1 MAATP
6 IAMGSE
12 RLGAV
17 VVASQRDDLAA
28 WAPFLDAIAVHIALA
43 VRLAHTVDRL
53 AGSERVAHARTQ
65 HDALTGMPNERVVV
79 ERLAAAVDERGGSG
93 AVLYVGIDRFR
104 YLNAHFGYRSGDM
117 VLQSL
122 ASRLSARVGTDVTIG
137 RSGGD
142 RFIVLA
148 PPPHHGQN
156 EALDLAARLLA
167 WIAEPLACEGAE
179 HRLTASAG
187 VVLFPAHG
195 VDPSTLLWRADSAM
209 RRAKDTG
216 GGCVALFDPEWDPQ
230 ASQRLVIDHELR
242 SALGGGGGG
251 LHLHYQPRLS
261 LPSLRLTGAEALLRW
276 DHVELGR
283 LSPSAVVAV
292 AEESGLMPQLGM
304 WVLDAACAQIRAWDS
319 LADARPP
326 RVAVNVAA
334 QQLLNDD
341 LADDVARV
349 LRRWKLPGDV
359 LELEITETAAIQN
372 LRRSVALLTEIR
384 SMGVSIALDDFGTGY
399 SSLAHLRRL
408 PLDSVKIDQSFIREL
423 PRDESNQAVVTAIIE
438 LAHRLGLTVVAE
450 GVEMQ
455 SQLDHL
461 IRGGC
466 DEAQGWLF
474 APALPADEFVR
485 LHCSATPSAGSS

>member
-1 MAATP
+1 
-6 IAMGSE
+6 
-12 RLGAV
+12 
-17 VVASQRDDLAA
+17 
-28 WAPFLDAIAVHIALA
+28 
-43 VRLAHTVDRL
+43 
-53 AGSERVAHARTQ
+53 
-65 HDALTGMPNERVVV
+65 
-79 ERLAAAVDERGGSG
+79 
-93 AVLYVGIDRFR
+93 
-104 YLNAHFGYRSGDM
+104 
-117 VLQSL
+117 
-122 ASRLSARVGTDVTIG
+122 
-137 RSGGD
+137 
-142 RFIVLA
+142 
-148 PPPHHGQN
+148 
-156 EALDLAARLLA
+156 
-167 WIAEPLACEGAE
+167 
-179 HRLTASAG
+179 
-187 VVLFPAHG
+187 
-195 VDPSTLLWRADSAM
+195 M

-216 GGCVALFDPEWDPQ
+216 GGCVALFDPEWDPE
-230 ASQRLVIDHELR
+230 ASQRLVIHHELR
-242 SALGGGGGG
+242 SALGSGGGG

-276 DHVELGR
+276 DHAELGR

-341 LADDVARV
+341 LADDVNRV

-408 PLDSVKIDQSFIREL
+408 PLDTVKIDQSFIREL

-485 LHCSATPSAGSS
+485 RHCSATPSAGSS